1 MRNYMISEQNPPRLM
16 RAGLAWLWLPWRLN
30 DAEPFDCLTQ
40 NIDILLE
47 LIYGHEFAGAM
58 RDADVARAEHNGV
71 GSQRDHARRFG
82 AKGHRARRIAGCL
95 FEKLD
100 QR

>member
-16 RAGLAWLWLPWRLN
+16 RARLAWLWLFWRLN

-40 NIDILLE
+40 NVDAFVE
-47 LIYGHEFAGAM
+47 LIDGNELARAM
-58 RDADVARAEHNGV
+58 CDADVARAEHNGV

-95 FEKLD
+95 FEKLN